1 MATGSGNTTSGNT
14 NTLGQRSA
22 GAAWLLGSAIGWLLH
37 RLIGLPD
44 LVGSLVGIT
53 PEKRLRLKVVILR
66 DSNDRPLATT
76 SQAEAIVEAATT
88 ALHEAANVTL
98 EPAIG
103 NEEFVEQLA
112 DPSPA
117 YVLDPKCN
125 WGGFQHN
132 FTEVGKWY
140 RGNSKGYTSRGGVVM
155 FIVED
160 VQGKSG
166 CFTGLVDF
174 GYIDPGA
181 VRDPMGRPAEGAR
194 QLTLAHELGHG
205 CDLLHR
211 KDPTNLMTPGSD
223 ERTTKLTR
231 WQRAVLRTSRHVR
244 YR

>member
-1 MATGSGNTTSGNT
+1 MASGSSETKAR
-14 NTLGQRSA
+14 GQGAA
-22 GAAWLLGSAIGWLLH
+22 GAAWLLGSALGWLLH

-66 DSNDRPLATT
+66 DSNNRPLATT
-76 SQAEAIVEAATT
+76 SEIQSIVEAATT
-88 ALHEAANVTL
+88 ALHEVADVKL

-103 NEEFVEQLA
+103 NDDFVEQLSGPA
-112 DPSPA
+112 PA

-132 FTEVGKWY
+132 FTEVGRWY
-140 RGNSKGYTSRGGVVM
+140 RDVSKSYTSRGGVVM
-155 FIVED
+155 FIVQD

-223 ERTTKLTR
+223 ERMAKLSR
-231 WQRAVLRTSRHVR
+231 WQRAVLRSSRHVR

>member
-1 MATGSGNTTSGNT
+1 MASESGDTKAR
-14 NTLGQRSA
+14 GQGAA
-22 GAAWLLGSAIGWLLH
+22 GAAWLLGSALGWLVH

-53 PEKRLRLKVVILR
+53 PEKRLRLKVVVLR
-66 DSNDRPLATT
+66 DSNNRPLAAT
-76 SQAEAIVEAATT
+76 SEIQSLVEAATT
-88 ALHEAANVTL
+88 ALHEAANVSL

-103 NEEFVEQLA
+103 DEGYVEQIA
-112 DPSPA
+112 DPTPA

-132 FTEVGKWY
+132 FTEVGRWY
-140 RGNSKGYTSRGGVVM
+140 RDHSKDYASRGGVVM
-155 FIVED
+155 FIVQD

-181 VRDPMGRPAEGAR
+181 VRDPMGRPATGAR

-223 ERTTKLTR
+223 ERTAKLTR

>member
-1 MATGSGNTTSGNT
+1 VASGSGNTRTVGQGASGT
-14 NTLGQRSA
+14 V
-22 GAAWLLGSAIGWLLH
+22 WLLGSALGWLLH
-37 RLIGLPD
+37 RVIGIPD
-44 LVGSLVGIT
+44 MVGSLVGLT
-53 PEKRLRLKVVILR
+53 PQKRLRLKVVILR
-66 DSNDRPLATT
+66 DSNNRPLATT
-76 SQAEAIVEAATT
+76 SQAQAIVEAATT
-88 ALHEAANVTL
+88 ALREAANVTI

-103 NEEFVEQLA
+103 SQEIVEQIA
-112 DPSPA
+112 EPNPA
-117 YVLDPKCN
+117 YVLDPKCD

-132 FTEVGKWY
+132 FTEVGRWY
-140 RGNSKGYTSRGGVVM
+140 RDISKKYKSRGCVVM
-155 FIVED
+155 FIVQD

-181 VRDPMGRPAEGAR
+181 VRDPSGRPAEGAR

-223 ERTTKLTR
+223 ERTAHLSR